1 MGKLQSMNPRVDLF
15 MRKLTSLQ
23 EGYVASAVISCTV
36 IAPSRQQFD
45 FHALKRQLLKFK
57 EVEVSMKKKV
67 CSL

>member
-1 MGKLQSMNPRVDLF
+1 

-36 IAPSRQQFD
+36 IAPIRQRFD